1 MVAVARPRDG
11 TCWRAD
17 LHDRVSRRPP
27 LRRGALPGLPTH
39 TWHHGDEVTG
49 LRARGWVARAV
60 SAGGGDRPRPTPM
73 GTRHGGTGGEPASEV
88 KEEEPPAAKQASS
101 CGAAPYALSPPSR
114 RDEAVQPRT
123 PRGGGRRR
131 PGPGHAAALV
141 ARSSMAATPHLRS
154 YAHGSAP
161 VRTCV
166 SPRYWP

>member
-1 MVAVARPRDG
+1 MPAAAGEVAEAVGGREHDERDVDVAEDGELVGLLDEAVAALG
-11 TCWRAD
+11 EGD
-17 LHDRVSRRPP
+17 LPVGGVLDPLDLQLHAPHGRRRRV
-27 LRRGALPGLPTH
+27 A
-39 TWHHGDEVTG
+39 E
-49 LRARGWVARAV
+49 AV
-60 SAGGGDRPRPTPM
+60 GGGS
-73 GTRHGGTGGEPASEV
+73 GEPASEV